1 MCAGNQIIQQRQPS
15 VSLRNLRIWLIQHLS
30 STKTMV
36 EGICGKILAYSN
48 SGIRSI
54 NRILSQM
61 IMISEMSG
69 PKLYTAAFAHR
80 SKGCTQKINQLI
92 FHVKKLI
99 IQVFISGGKFSCCSI
114 HGPLHSGFPVKI
126 FWNSAKH
133 NLGVTYFILLMGS

>member
-1 MCAGNQIIQQRQPS
+1 MCTGNQIIQQRQPS
-15 VSLRNLRIWLIQHLS
+15 VSLHNLGIWLIQHLS

-69 PKLYTAAFAHR
+69 PKLYTAAFAQP
-80 SKGCTQKINQLI
+80 SKGCTKNQLI
-92 FHVKKLI
+92 FHVKNLI
-99 IQVFISGGKFSCCSI
+99 IQVFISEGKFKCHSI

-126 FWNSAKH
+126 FWNSAKR
-133 NLGVTYFILLMGS
+133 NLGVIYFILLIGS